1 MSRTT
6 SVQRCAILVW
16 SGACEFADV
25 SHIFSHAH
33 RTGTGACVLQM
44 DFLQNTVKLSVYDV
58 VRFPAYFSSP
68 LEKVIEPRVVFL
80 EVRERAGAP
89 E

>member
-1 MSRTT
+1 
-6 SVQRCAILVW
+6 
-16 SGACEFADV
+16 
-25 SHIFSHAH
+25 
-33 RTGTGACVLQM
+33 M

-58 VRFPAYFSSP
+58 VRFPAYFSYP

>member
-33 RTGTGACVLQM
+33 CTGTGVCVLQM

-58 VRFPAYFSSP
+58 VRFPAYFSYP